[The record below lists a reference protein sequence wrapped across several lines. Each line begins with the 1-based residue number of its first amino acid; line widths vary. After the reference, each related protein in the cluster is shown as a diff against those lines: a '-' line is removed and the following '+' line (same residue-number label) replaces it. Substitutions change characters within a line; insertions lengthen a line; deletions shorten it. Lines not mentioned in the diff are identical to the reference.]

1 MMWTP
6 PTEGIHIRAVS
17 HQQHFKAF
25 KVRPFPQSYIPRI
38 QPNFLPVNMVNFHDP
53 AVIEQDSGTYTLS
66 TMYYVSGSTTSLFS
80 IVVLTKLSHAV
91 GGLYM

>member
-1 MMWTP
+1 VDTAHRRDLY
-6 PTEGIHIRAVS
+6 TRSITLA
-17 HQQHFKAF
+17 AL
-25 KVRPFPQSYIPRI
+25 QSVTFSFPRI

-66 TMYYVSGSTTSLFS
+66 TMYYVLGSTTTPFL